1 MLSTRRLFRD
11 EAFARRGQREPI
23 DGLLRVTAPHE
34 WMILAGV
41 GLVLLGVLA
50 WALFGRV
57 EQSLSS
63 EGILAYRGERY
74 VIASQDRARVIA
86 VLAAVGDSVEAGQ
99 PIAKVRSLELERQV
113 LVARALVSALAA
125 QSGDSARVEWPEPD
139 RSEGSDEII
148 VSPHAGKIVE
158 QNLAPGL
165 VVEAGTTM
173 ASILATDG
181 RELEAIMVAS
191 PTDAQRIGVNMEA
204 YVQTAGSAAG
214 RAQWL
219 RAEVCE
225 VAADS
230 APLPAW
236 LANREDAKPDGRLVR
251 LALRETP
258 ATPLRD
264 GAPCNLRIVLRRSSL
279 ASMLIPSKNR

>member
-23 DGLLRVTAPHE
+23 DGILRVTAPHE

-41 GLVLLGVLA
+41 GLVLLGVFA

-74 VIASQDRARVIA
+74 AIVSQDKARVIA
-86 VLAAVGDSVEAGQ
+86 VLADVGDSVEAGQ
-99 PIAKVRSLELERQV
+99 PIARMRSLELERQV

-125 QSGDSARVEWPEPD
+125 QSGDSARVEWSESE
-139 RSEGSDEII
+139 RSEGPDEVI

-158 QNLAPGL
+158 QNLSPGV
-165 VVEAGTTM
+165 VVEAGTMIT
-173 ASILATDG
+173 SILAADG
-181 RELEAIMVAS
+181 RDWEVVMVAS

-204 YVQTAGSAAG
+204 YVQTGGSDPST
-214 RAQWL
+214 RWL

-236 LANREDAKPDGRLVR
+236 LANRENAEPDGRLVR
-251 LALRETP
+251 LALREAP

-264 GAPCNLRIVLRRSSL
+264 GEQCNLRIVLRRSSL
-279 ASMLIPSKNR
+279 AGMLIPSKNR

>member
-1 MLSTRRLFRD
+1 MLSRRLFRD

-41 GLVLLGVLA
+41 GLVLLGVFA

-57 EQSLSS
+57 EQSLSA
-63 EGILAYRGERY
+63 EGILVYRGERY
-74 VIASQDRARVIA
+74 AIVSPDRARVIA

-99 PIAKVRSLELERQV
+99 PLAKMRSLELERQV
-113 LVARALVSALAA
+113 LVARALASALAA
-125 QSGDSARVEWPEPD
+125 QSGDSARVEWPGPE

-165 VVEAGTTM
+165 VVEAGTTI
-173 ASILATDG
+173 ARLLATDG
-181 RELEAIMVAS
+181 HELEAVMVAS
-191 PTDAQRIGVNMEA
+191 PMDAQRISVNMEA
-204 YVQTAGSAAG
+204 QVQTPSSAPG
-214 RAQWL
+214 GAQWL
-219 RAEVCE
+219 RAEVRE

-236 LANREDAKPDGRLVR
+236 LANRQDAKPDGRLVR

-258 ATPLRD
+258 ATPPRD

-279 ASMLIPSKNR
+279 VGLLVP

>member
-41 GLVLLGVLA
+41 GLVLLGVFA

-57 EQSLSS
+57 EQSLSA
-63 EGILAYRGERY
+63 EGILAYRGERHAI
-74 VIASQDRARVIA
+74 VSQDRARVIA

-99 PIAKVRSLELERQV
+99 PIAKMRSLELERQV
-113 LVARALVSALAA
+113 LVARALASALAA
-125 QSGDSARVEWPEPD
+125 QSGDSARVEWPDPE
-139 RSEGSDEII
+139 RSEGSDEVI

-158 QNLAPGL
+158 QNLAPGV
-165 VVEAGTTM
+165 VVEAGTTLT
-173 ASILATDG
+173 SILATDG
-181 RELEAIMVAS
+181 RELEAVMVAS
-191 PTDAQRIGVNMEA
+191 PMDAQRIGVNMEA
-204 YVQTAGSAAG
+204 QVQTTSSAPG
-214 RAQWL
+214 GAQWL
-219 RAEVCE
+219 RAEVRE

-236 LANREDAKPDGRLVR
+236 LANREDAQPDGRLVR

-264 GAPCNLRIVLRRSSL
+264 GAPCNMRIVLRRSSL
-279 ASMLIPSKNR
+279 VGLLVPSKNR